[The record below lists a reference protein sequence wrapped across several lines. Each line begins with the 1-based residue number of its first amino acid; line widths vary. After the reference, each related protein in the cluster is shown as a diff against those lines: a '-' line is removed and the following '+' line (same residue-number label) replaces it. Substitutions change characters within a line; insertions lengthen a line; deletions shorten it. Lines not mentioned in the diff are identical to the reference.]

1 MKYLLLIIFM
11 FCSSCFAKEM
21 DRDATYYNFS
31 KKVLNSLGS
40 SVATCDSYALQDSD
54 TEWMCGNYDQDY
66 KNFMN
71 DWEDVS
77 ESFSHQLIPY
87 SDWFVSYDTDSSVDF
102 YGKAYYFNRTEILV
116 AFDPSE
122 TGREIFI
129 GISPYVFLLMADTDT
144 YFETMPKTPSAE
156 SHLHGNY
163 DCKDFNSQAEAMQF
177 FISNGFNANYDP
189 YNLDADNNGI
199 PCEIFQNKS
208 SYSNQCSTNESWVS
222 SYVKKNG
229 TRVRG
234 HCRKKR

>member
-21 DRDATYYNFS
+21 DREATYYNFS
-31 KKVLNSLGS
+31 KKALNSLGS

-66 KNFMN
+66 KTFMN
-71 DWEDVS
+71 DWEVVA

-102 YGKAYYFNRTEILV
+102 YGKAYYFNRTEVLV

-129 GISPYVFLLMADTDT
+129 GVSPYVFLLMADTDT
-144 YFETMPKTPSAE
+144 YFETIPKTPSAE
-156 SHLHGNY
+156 SHLYGNY
-163 DCKDFNSQAEAMQF
+163 DCKDFSSQAEAMRF

-208 SYSNQCSTNESWVS
+208 SYSNQCPTNESWVN
-222 SYVKKNG
+222 SYIKKNG